1 MISRFALLVL
11 SFLSLLNANQSAIL
25 DSIRTAL
32 HQPGG
37 LILEIKIIHQQYG
50 QDWIENATLS
60 IDSSGNYLIETTD
73 QVIQVLDRDI
83 YTWNKS
89 GQQVVIDQINPQDIS
104 ILDILTGDFNLLEID
119 SVENSGQVQI
129 ISFNIIS
136 AEITGLIEIKSADYL
151 PSKIILNYNADD
163 GMTLRIESVEQL
175 NENNRIPGIEL
186 IRKEIIDLRE

>member
-73 QVIQVLDRDI
+73 QLIQVLDRDI

-136 AEITGLIEIKSADYL
+136 AEITGLI
-151 PSKIILNYNADD
+151 
-163 GMTLRIESVEQL
+163 
-175 NENNRIPGIEL
+175 
-186 IRKEIIDLRE
+186 